1 MRDGAQINSLRRQ
14 LLLAAGLL
22 PLIRPARAA
31 AERVLIVGG
40 GWGGLSAASHLR
52 RLAPDIDVTL
62 VDRQPA
68 FHSFA
73 LSNRWLVD
81 PASGAPE
88 KHDYAKLAASRGY
101 RFVQASVD
109 AIDRAQRELTTSAG
123 RLPYDWLI
131 LAPGIRENYA
141 AWQVNDPQTAAELR
155 QRHGGAMLTAAE
167 LPALKKR
174 LAAFKGGELLMTI
187 PPAPYRCPPAPYER
201 AMLIAWWLKTQ
212 KISGKLVII
221 DPNPLMPA
229 FKSILLDRFK
239 DQITYLDHAKVR
251 QVDPV
256 RKTVSTDIDDIRF
269 TEALLCPP
277 QEAADLLWQAGLIR
291 SDDGGRATGWADQ
304 GGLDFRSAADERVF
318 IIGDAAGLA
327 SPLFGH
333 YPKTGHVANRM
344 GAIVAR
350 QIISRATGK
359 TFPALLPESVC
370 HVVSSI
376 EPLEYTRIDTS
387 YRQRGDGFLMQQ
399 VKQTREPN
407 PAGEDVAWAE
417 AMYKDFLRP

>member
-1 MRDGAQINSLRRQ
+1 MKAGRRQ
-14 LLLAAGLL
+14 FLLAAGLL
-22 PLIRPARAA
+22 PLVRPLRAA
-31 AERVLIVGG
+31 GERVVIVGG

-52 RLAPDIDVTL
+52 RLAPEIDVTL

-68 FHSFA
+68 FTSFA

-81 PASGAPE
+81 QGDSSIE
-88 KHDYAKLAASRGY
+88 KRDYTAVAANWGY

-109 AIDRAQRELTTSAG
+109 SIDRAQRTVTTSSG

-141 AWQVNDPQTAAELR
+141 AWQVDDPKAVADLR
-155 QRHGGAMLTAAE
+155 QRHSGAMLNAAD

-174 LAAFKGGELLMTI
+174 LAGFKGGDLLMTI

-212 KISGKLVII
+212 KIPGKLVIV
-221 DPNPLMPA
+221 DPNPMMPA
-229 FKSILLDRFK
+229 FRSILLDRFK
-239 DQITYLDHAKVR
+239 AQITYLDHARVR
-251 QVDPV
+251 QVDV
-256 RKTVSTDIDDIRF
+256 ARKTVTTDTDDIRF
-269 TEALLCPP
+269 DEALLCPP

-291 SDDGGRATGWADQ
+291 RDDGGTATGWADQ
-304 GGLDFRSAADERVF
+304 GGLGFRSAADERVF

-350 QIISRATGK
+350 QIATAVSGK

-370 HVVSSI
+370 HVVSSV
-376 EPLEYTRIDTS
+376 EPLEYTRIEAS

-417 AMYKDFLRP
+417 SMYRDFLRP

>member
-1 MRDGAQINSLRRQ
+1 MKSGRRQ
-14 LLLAAGLL
+14 FLLAAGLL
-22 PLIRPARAA
+22 PLVRPLRAA
-31 AERVLIVGG
+31 GERVVIVGG

-52 RLAPDIDVTL
+52 RLAPDIEVTL
-62 VDRQPA
+62 VDRLPT
-68 FHSFA
+68 FTSFA

-81 PASGAPE
+81 HGNSNIE
-88 KHDYAKLAASRGY
+88 RQDYAALAATKGY
-101 RFVQASVD
+101 RFVQAGVD
-109 AIDRAQRELTTSAG
+109 SIDRAQRTVNTASG
-123 RLPYDWLI
+123 RLPYDWLV

-141 AWQVNDPQTAAELR
+141 AWQVNDPLAVAELR
-155 QRHGGAMLTAAE
+155 QRHSGAMLNAAD

-174 LAAFKGGELLMTI
+174 LAAFKGGDLLMTI

-212 KISGKLVII
+212 KIQGKLVII
-221 DPNPLMPA
+221 DPNPMMPA

-239 DQITYLDHAKVR
+239 AQIIYLDHAKVR
-251 QVDPV
+251 QVDPA
-256 RKTVSTDIDDIRF
+256 RKTVMTDIDDIRF
-269 TEALLCPP
+269 DEAMLSPP

-291 SDDGGRATGWADQ
+291 RDEGGRATGWADQ
-304 GGLDFRSAADERVF
+304 GGMDFRSVADERVF

-350 QIISRATGK
+350 QIAASATGQ

-370 HVVSSI
+370 HVVSNV

-387 YRQRGDGFLMQQ
+387 YRQRGDGFLLQQ
-399 VKQTREPN
+399 VRQTREPN

-417 AMYKDFLRP
+417 TMYRDFLQP

>member
-1 MRDGAQINSLRRQ
+1 MKAGRRQ
-14 LLLAAGLL
+14 FLLAAGLL
-22 PLIRPARAA
+22 PLVRPLRAA
-31 AERVLIVGG
+31 AGERVLIVGG
-40 GWGGLSAASHLR
+40 GWGGLSAASHLK
-52 RLAPDIDVTL
+52 RLAPDLDVQL

-68 FHSFA
+68 FTSFA

-81 PASGAPE
+81 RGISAIQRQ
-88 KHDYAKLAASRGY
+88 DYAALASARGY

-109 AIDRAQRELTTSAG
+109 SIDREQRIASTSAG
-123 RLPYDWLI
+123 RLPYDWLV
-131 LAPGIRENYA
+131 LAPGVRENFA
-141 AWQVNDPQTAAELR
+141 AWQVNDAATIAELR
-155 QRHGGAMLTAAE
+155 QRHSGAMVNAAD

-174 LAAFKGGELLMTI
+174 LAGFKRGDLLMTI

-212 KISGKLVII
+212 KISGKLIII
-221 DPNPLMPA
+221 DPNPMMPA

-251 QVDPV
+251 QIDPV

-269 TEALLCPP
+269 DEALLCPP

-291 SDDGGRATGWADQ
+291 QDDSGRATGWADQ
-304 GGLDFRSAADERVF
+304 ASLSFRSVADERVF

-344 GAIVAR
+344 GAIVAQ
-350 QIISRATGK
+350 QIAARSTGK
-359 TFPALLPESVC
+359 TYPPLLPESVC
-370 HVVSSI
+370 HVLSSI
-376 EPLEYTRIDTS
+376 EPDEQTRIETT

-399 VKQTREPN
+399 VKQVRNPN
-407 PAGEDVAWAE
+407 PDGEDVAWAE
-417 AMYKDFLRP
+417 SMYRDFLLP